1 MNCTFRE
8 EVKIDDRTFPCADIE
23 SQCNRRGENS
33 MAKLLK
39 NSVSRLSR
47 SVQGEILVAW
57 KWIWNPLLVNKENH
71 TTQLKSCDHMV
82 VVLSS

>member
-23 SQCNRRGENS
+23 SQCSRRGENS

-47 SVQGEILVAW
+47 SVQAEILVAEVIIFPRLSMPTY
-57 KWIWNPLLVNKENH
+57 KPASAAH
-71 TTQLKSCDHMV
+71 RV
-82 VVLSS
+82 VMLDPTESR